1 MRLLITGATGF
12 IGRNLILKLYKKHK
26 ITAIVRNNS
35 DVSKIQDFCTLFYI
49 KGNIQKP
56 KLLIN
61 QERFD
66 GVIHLATYYQSS
78 HTDKDFSKMISS
90 NIIFGATLLEA
101 LSHNPP
107 SFFIN
112 TTTFSQYANSSLYN
126 PASLYDATKQAFCDI
141 VHFYATKMPTI
152 FCNLL
157 LYNTYGANDNRPK
170 IFNLW
175 NKIANTQSTIEMSK
189 GEQKIDISHINDVV
203 HGFEILIELCK
214 NNQVPTL
221 STFTLENQRYTLREL
236 AEIFEYATNTKLPI
250 IWGAKPY
257 RQNEVMEPI
266 SSKNSSVSKL
276 PYWKPKM
283 SLYKGIRHLYKQ
295 NQTK

>member
-1 MRLLITGATGF
+1 MKLLLTGATGF
-12 IGRNLILKLYKKHK
+12 IGTNFVIQLHEKYK
-26 ITAIVRNNS
+26 ITAIARKKS
-35 DVSKIQDFCTLFYI
+35 DFATIEKFCTFYYFDENIYKLTSFI
-49 KGNIQKP
+49 K
-56 KLLIN
+56 
-61 QERFD
+61 QEKFD
-66 GVIHLATYYQSS
+66 GVIHLATYYQPSHSS
-78 HTDKDFSKMISS
+78 EDFSKMISS

-141 VHFYATKMPTI
+141 VHFYATKMSTI

-175 NKIANTQSTIEMSK
+175 NKIANTQSVIEMSK
-189 GEQKIDISHINDVV
+189 GEQKIDISHINDVI

-214 NNQVPTL
+214 NNQIPTL

-257 RQNEVMEPI
+257 RRNEIMDPI
-266 SSKNSSVSKL
+266 SSKNSSLTKL
-276 PYWKPKM
+276 PTWNPKI
-283 SLYKGIRHLYKQ
+283 SLIEGIRDVY
-295 NQTK
+295 TK